1 MASLAEIRA
10 KLKEQESRT
19 SGNNSGGGDNSIY
32 PFWNIKE
39 GESATLRFLPDG
51 DESNTFF
58 WKERLMI
65 KLPFAGVKG
74 ETDSRPVQ
82 VQIPCMEMYGETCD
96 ILNEVRGWFKDP
108 SLEDM
113 GRKYWKKRSYIFQGF
128 VTDNPLSDDQA
139 PENPIRRFI
148 IGPQIFQI
156 IKAALMDPDMEEL
169 PTDYTAGVDF
179 RLNKTS
185 KGGYADY
192 GTSNWARRERP
203 LSDAEMNAV
212 NTHGLFNLNDFLPK
226 KPGEIEVKTDAGFV
240 ILNQAFQAT
249 QTYHGNRPP
258 GNPYVIGLPADRINQ
273 LLILR
278 KRNPYVDEEYEEML
292 RKRRL
297 ADFLGIDFLEYDGLD
312 ADALTD
318 TIQDIWVTDLDE
330 SDYMLQDMLYDLLD
344 ALNLSLMRL
353 FEDELTRQNRTLLST
368 KKTDGTGFD
377 ATTGIRL
384 EDEDPWWHWVR
395 EDFGYGNKIDLYL
408 NQGYG
413 YSLNIKQGDFELYDY
428 KLGSSSGNSIDIQ
441 Q

>member
-10 KLKEQESRT
+10 KLKQQEANTGGNRGP
-19 SGNNSGGGDNSIY
+19 SGPNPIY

-128 VTDNPLSDDQA
+128 VTDNPLSEDTT

-192 GTSNWARRERP
+192 STSNWARRDRP
-203 LSDAEMNAV
+203 LNDAEMKAIETN
-212 NTHGLFNLNDFLPK
+212 GLFNMSDFLPK
-226 KPGEIEVKTDAGFV
+226 KPGQVEVKVMQEMFEASVDGEA
-240 ILNQAFQAT
+240 
-249 QTYHGNRPP
+249 YD
-258 GNPYVIGLPADRINQ
+258 ADRFGQYFRPAGMQARTGDPNTQ
-273 LLILR
+273 
-278 KRNPYVDEEYEEML
+278 KPVAPMTPVEEDRNAGVTRTDEGKVAPTTAEQETSKPTEGN
-292 RKRRL
+292 
-297 ADFLGIDFLEYDGLD
+297 A
-312 ADALTD
+312 
-318 TIQDIWVTDLDE
+318 QDILA
-330 SDYMLQDMLYDLLD
+330 MIR
-344 ALNLSLMRL
+344 N
-353 FEDELTRQNRTLLST
+353 RQNN
-368 KKTDGTGFD
+368 G
-377 ATTGIRL
+377 
-384 EDEDPWWHWVR
+384 
-395 EDFGYGNKIDLYL
+395 
-408 NQGYG
+408 
-413 YSLNIKQGDFELYDY
+413 
-428 KLGSSSGNSIDIQ
+428 
-441 Q
+441 